1 MLTVHNNAVSA
12 EFLADIIS
20 AFARIETDIGLEEK
34 FYLEDSSG
42 KILQRFKEIIDPPEF
57 VCDNGRV
64 LIMERTHSLQYSPG
78 LGWLRKINKEIIKLV
93 TPLANIK
100 SEISPIFTRV
110 HLPSSLH
117 VDLDGSAVSGYTVII
132 PLTFH
137 PSIKTVAWSN
147 QFESMQDLTDWSNE
161 TRDPCAGINNHLA
174 GLDGIDLRHCGID
187 LNLPFTHCPNHPDWP
202 GYLVDP
208 QWGAWEP
215 GNVIVFNRNAL
226 HCSSNFRNYLPFK
239 DYILIHTHD
248 GVQ

>member
-117 VDLDGSAVSGYTVII
+117 VDLDGSAVS
-132 PLTFH
+132 
-137 PSIKTVAWSN
+137 
-147 QFESMQDLTDWSNE
+147 
-161 TRDPCAGINNHLA
+161 
-174 GLDGIDLRHCGID
+174 
-187 LNLPFTHCPNHPDWP
+187 
-202 GYLVDP
+202 
-208 QWGAWEP
+208 
-215 GNVIVFNRNAL
+215 
-226 HCSSNFRNYLPFK
+226 
-239 DYILIHTHD
+239 
-248 GVQ
+248 